1 MYLFIS
7 ASLPLQSKAAL
18 EKQKQTLEA
27 ENVDM
32 ANEIKQLTS
41 SKQESECKRK
51 QAEQQNQELSV
62 RLAEVEASKE
72 EVDKKITKLQ
82 VWKEC
87 IGLYSKVC
95 RIIIIFISGKTLF

>member
-1 MYLFIS
+1 M
-7 ASLPLQSKAAL
+7 QNKAGL

-41 SKQESECKRK
+41 GKQESERKRK
-51 QAEQQNQELSV
+51 QAEQQNQELSI
-62 RLAEVEASKE
+62 RLADIEASKE

-82 VWKEC
+82 VHIHRSIC
-87 IGLYSKVC
+87 LVLGDI
-95 RIIIIFISGKTLF
+95 